1 MMKNKNKA
9 KQNNQKGQ
17 VNMNTEGMATPPT
30 AQAHAHKST
39 PPNLSANSAAFV
51 PTSSLLTQARD
62 VLYPQNSQTNVT
74 PNIIQQFLPDPNV
87 VIDNCPNNRYSQNAD
102 MHGLSFQVSEHQC
115 QQQHRPFINTSTTST
130 TVNTAQ
136 QSSVNT
142 GASQQ
147 NTAMTDAPQ
156 WVSQILQNLDTRL
169 QQIEKQLVNQNSNW
183 QNINM
188 TLQNQST
195 RMSHLENK
203 MSELNNIKAN
213 VSKCETSLSA
223 MDFDIRHAKQ
233 KIENYDESIKTY
245 SALCDDI
252 RSDQNCTDSAVNSLF
267 RRVEHLEN
275 EQKLIKTSVSD
286 VASSVTDLQC
296 RSMKDNLIFTGIE
309 ESEISEGEFEDTEK
323 VLCNFL
329 ENEMCI
335 EKEIPFHRV
344 HRIGKFSHE
353 YDTPRPIVAK
363 FERYKDREE
372 IRLAAPRTLKGK
384 PFGVREQFPKIV
396 EDKRK
401 TLYPIAKEAR
411 SDKQNKVRLVRD
423 RLFINNTEVVPDSS
437 AETQAGQ
444 YRDRTRFHKQSEQTR
459 ASQPAATYSDAV
471 RNKGG
476 YRNIGY
482 GKSRYVYPRQS
493 QQNKNLSQRQSSTVS
508 KSLRFDIPTSNRFKN
523 LTNEGSSERVLKQT
537 DSKKHKA
544 SSPLDRDKT
553 LKKYRENDDSDQDS
567 VSSETSYI
575 EVDKSPQCNP
585 PLAQGKIISQ
595 SPLKTVEIQNK
606 SKSTV
611 SDHFCHS
618 ATHLPQNTAPVSE
631 TVNAD
636 PLNLD
641 TTTQREQSSKQS
653 CDPVEIQA

>member
-1 MMKNKNKA
+1 MTKNKNKA

-17 VNMNTEGMATPPT
+17 MNMNTEGIATPPI
-30 AQAHAHKST
+30 AQAHAST
-39 PPNLSANSAAFV
+39 SPLMGQTNLSANSAAFV
-51 PTSSLLTQARD
+51 PASSLLTQARD

-74 PNIIQQFLPDPNV
+74 PNIIQQFLPDPNI
-87 VIDNCPNNRYSQNAD
+87 VIDNCPNNRYSQNAG
-102 MHGLSFQVSEHQC
+102 MHGPSLQVSEHQC

-130 TVNTAQ
+130 TSATVNTAQ

-142 GASQQ
+142 GATQQ

-169 QQIEKQLVNQNSNW
+169 QQIEKQLLNQNSNW
-183 QNINM
+183 QNMNM

-223 MDFDIRHAKQ
+223 MDSDIRHAKQ
-233 KIENYDESIKTY
+233 KIETYDESIKTY

-275 EQKLIKTSVSD
+275 EQKLIKTSVND

-296 RSMKDNLIFTGIE
+296 RSMRDNLIFTGIE
-309 ESEISEGEFEDTEK
+309 ESEISEGDFEDTEK

-335 EKEIPFHRV
+335 EKKIPFHRF
-344 HRIGKFSHE
+344 HRIGKFSLE

-384 PFGVREQFPKIV
+384 HFGVREQFPKIV

-437 AETQAGQ
+437 AETQVGQ
-444 YRDRTRFHKQSEQTR
+444 YRDQTRSYKQTEQTR
-459 ASQPAATYSDAV
+459 PSQSTSTYSDAV

-493 QQNKNLSQRQSSTVS
+493 QQNTQRKSSTVS
-508 KSLRFDIPTSNRFKN
+508 KSLRFDIPTSNRFNN
-523 LTNEGSSERVLKQT
+523 LTNEGSKECALKQT

-553 LKKYRENDDSDQDS
+553 LKKHRENEDSDQES

-575 EVDKSPQCNP
+575 EIDVTHCEVTPVRPTINT
-585 PLAQGKIISQ
+585 GKNN
-595 SPLKTVEIQNK
+595 L
-606 SKSTV
+606 
-611 SDHFCHS
+611 S
-618 ATHLPQNTAPVSE
+618 ATIKN
-631 TVNAD
+631 
-636 PLNLD
+636 
-641 TTTQREQSSKQS
+641 
-653 CDPVEIQA
+653 C